1 MFGGASWWR
10 LSCRCCCG
18 GERRNVKVWGG
29 HRLEEPFAG
38 DNTSN
43 ILSFSIETFQWVNKT
58 DKSFP
63 PLCGRNGGKLRM

>member
-1 MFGGASWWR
+1 MFGGASWLR

-38 DNTSN
+38 DNTSK

>member
-1 MFGGASWWR
+1 MFGGASWLR

-29 HRLEEPFAG
+29 HRLEPFAG

-43 ILSFSIETFQWVNKT
+43 ILSFSIETFH
-58 DKSFP
+58 
-63 PLCGRNGGKLRM
+63 